1 MKNNRLR
8 ALVIAHELSPKNGS
22 ECAEGWNMVI
32 RLAKFH
38 DVTVFYA
45 SGSHGNFNSYL
56 DHVNNYLSENGPING
71 LSFINIDQPGITK
84 FIVSLNKPFRKF
96 IPATGLPVL
105 YFLGYRF
112 WQKAAYTKAKEFH
125 KKEKFDVVHQLTQ
138 TAFREPG
145 YCWKLNIPF
154 FWGPTGGIRSFPA
167 AFNKLLSIKSR
178 VLEKIRKF
186 STYYQYNFSR
196 RVVKANKMASV
207 IYSFSN
213 ADADL
218 LSKKATGEIKLMMD
232 AGTID
237 HRGIMNQTDNR
248 PSIIKGIWCGQL
260 IERKAAILLLKAIAL
275 SKQTKEEITFQ
286 IIGSG
291 PQEAEL
297 KEQARTLGLNNIEW
311 IRNVDRAGVFNMMK
325 EADFFIHTSLRE
337 GTPHVIMEALSTSLP
352 VICHD
357 AFGMGIAINDSCGI
371 KVPLISP
378 DISIREFHDAMERL
392 VSDKKL
398 LGELKTGA
406 YNRSLEI
413 TWDKMAET
421 IANDYSE
428 VISKRS
434 GNAG

>member
-8 ALVIAHELSPKNGS
+8 VLIIAHELSPINGS
-22 ECAEGWNMVI
+22 ECAEGWNIVI

-38 DVTVFYA
+38 DVTVLYA
-45 SGSHGNFNSYL
+45 SGSHGNYSSYL
-56 DHVNNYLSENGPING
+56 KHVNDYLSENGPING
-71 LSFINIDQPGITK
+71 LRFVNIDQPAITK
-84 FIVSLNKPFRKF
+84 FIVSLNQPFRKF
-96 IPATGLPVL
+96 LPATGLPVL

-112 WQKAAYTKAKEFH
+112 WQKAAFAWAREFH

-154 FWGPTGGIRSFPA
+154 FWGPTGGIKSFPGD
-167 AFNKLLSIKSR
+167 FNKLLSTKSR
-178 VLEKIRKF
+178 VLEKIRTF
-186 STYYQYNFSR
+186 SNYYQYNFSR
-196 RVVKANKMASV
+196 RVVKANKTAAV

-218 LSKKATGEIKLMMD
+218 LSKRATGKIKLMMD
-232 AGTID
+232 AGTIN
-237 HRGIMNQTDNR
+237 HPGIINR
-248 PSIIKGIWCGQL
+248 AVTRPAIIKGIWCGQL
-260 IERKAAILLLKAIAL
+260 IERKAAGLLLKAIAL

-297 KEQARTLGLNNIEW
+297 KEEAKALGLNNIEW
-311 IRNVDRAGVFNMMK
+311 IRNVDRAGVFKMMS

-337 GTPHVIMEALSTSLP
+337 GTPHVIMEALSTCLP

-357 AFGMGIAINDSCGI
+357 AFGMGIAINDDCGI

-378 DISIREFHDAMERL
+378 ADSIRGFHDAMTRL

-398 LGELKTGA
+398 LEALRTGA
-406 YNRSLEI
+406 FNRSLEI

-421 IANDYSE
+421 IANDYLA
-428 VISKRS
+428 VIAKSP
-434 GNAG
+434 GNVG

>member
-22 ECAEGWNMVI
+22 ECAEGWNIVI

-45 SGSHGNFNSYL
+45 SGSHDNFNSYL

-71 LSFINIDQPGITK
+71 LTFINIDQPAVTK
-84 FIVSLNKPFRKF
+84 FIISLNKPFRKF
-96 IPATGLPVL
+96 LPATGLPIL

-112 WQKAAYTKAKEFH
+112 WQKAAFNRAKEFH
-125 KKEKFDVVHQLTQ
+125 KKERFDVVHQLTQ

-154 FWGPTGGIRSFPA
+154 FWGPTGGIKSFPA
-167 AFNKLLSIKSR
+167 DFNKLLSIKSR
-178 VLEKIRKF
+178 ILEKVRMF

-196 RVVKANKMASV
+196 RVVKANKMAAV

-218 LSKKATGEIKLMMD
+218 LSKRATGKIELMMD
-232 AGTID
+232 AGTIN
-237 HRGIMNQTDNR
+237 HSGIIGQAGNR
-248 PSIIKGIWCGQL
+248 SSIIKGIWCGQL
-260 IERKAAILLLKAIAL
+260 VERKAAILFLKAIAL
-275 SKQTKEEITFQ
+275 SKQTREEITFQ
-286 IIGSG
+286 VIGSG

-297 KEQARTLGLNNIEW
+297 KEEAKALRLNNIEW
-311 IRNVDRAGVFNMMK
+311 IRNVDRTEIFKLMND
-325 EADFFIHTSLRE
+325 ADFFIHTSLRE
-337 GTPHVIMEALSTSLP
+337 GTPHVIMEALSMSLP

-371 KVPLISP
+371 KVPLVSP
-378 DISIREFHDAMERL
+378 DVSIKGFHEAMERL

-406 YNRSLEI
+406 YNRSLQI

-421 IANDYSE
+421 IANDYSA
-428 VISKRS
+428 VAGKRS